1 VAQLEH
7 WLAAPEQPDPHLQAV
22 LFIKVVLAL
31 LSDRPAADYLD
42 AQRSAHLARMRDL
55 TAMRKA
61 GPVSRALV
69 ADYGLFHLDAD
80 LRWIELTSARLD
92 ELRAEVVR

>member
-1 VAQLEH
+1 
-7 WLAAPEQPDPHLQAV
+7 
-22 LFIKVVLAL
+22 
-31 LSDRPAADYLD
+31 
-42 AQRSAHLARMRDL
+42 MRDL

-61 GPVSRALV
+61 GPLSKALL

-92 ELRAEVVR
+92 QLRAEVSRRPFRGR